1 MNSLISTNGFC
12 ARADAS
18 HHELACH
25 ICELIGQRSAAA
37 STGGATKVGIAGRG
51 GSHLRASLR
60 TRPHLLAQRLAQ
72 HLVVHGGARGRCGA
86 LAGIVRSQGGLGAA
100 AAAARSIVSRGQPAV
115 PRRLPAV
122 VFSSCSP
129 GESLTTRSL
138 HSRARY
144 LRSPPRR
151 PARGTGWPQSCAR
164 CGAAPAAFKAAA
176 PFAAAIDIGAAGAE
190 GVGLATGAW
199 AGGEGAAGE
208 GPVPRPRENAA
219 AGCLACSLA
228 AAAAELATSR
238 H

>member
-1 MNSLISTNGFC
+1 M
-12 ARADAS
+12 
-18 HHELACH
+18 
-25 ICELIGQRSAAA
+25 AA
-37 STGGATKVGIAGRG
+37 
-51 GSHLRASLR
+51 LR
-60 TRPHLLAQRLAQ
+60 
-72 HLVVHGGARGRCGA
+72 GA
-86 LAGIVRSQGGLGAA
+86 LWRLSGYRSQGGLALLQLL
-100 AAAARSIVSRGQPAV
+100 RSIVSRGKAPAAA

-164 CGAAPAAFKAAA
+164 CGAVPAAFKAAA
-176 PFAAAIDIGAAGAE
+176 PFAAAIDIGATDAE

-219 AGCLACSLA
+219 ACCLACSLA
-228 AAAAELATSR
+228 AAAAQLVTR
-238 H
+238 QH

>member
-1 MNSLISTNGFC
+1 MTLATSSCTTSELLDLQHGICRFC
-12 ARADAS
+12 ARTDAS

-37 STGGATKVGIAGRG
+37 STGGATKVGIAGQG

-129 GESLTTRSL
+129 GESLTTRRYT
-138 HSRARY
+138 RAHDTFA
-144 LRSPPRR
+144 PHPAV
-151 PARGTGWPQSCAR
+151 PARGLGAAAKLRALRSRAGCVQSCGSVCR
-164 CGAAPAAFKAAA
+164 RYRYRRRG
-176 PFAAAIDIGAAGAE
+176 
-190 GVGLATGAW
+190 
-199 AGGEGAAGE
+199 
-208 GPVPRPRENAA
+208 R
-219 AGCLACSLA
+219 
-228 AAAAELATSR
+228 
-238 H
+238 